1 MHIHNLE
8 KWKTDHDFYTDQKF
22 GEQRTKIVLYLTSI
36 TMIIEIIAGTIF
48 GSMALLADGWHMATH
63 VAAFGISVF
72 AYHYARKNKNN
83 PDFTFSTGKVSVLG
97 GFSSAIALAVVA
109 LMMAIES
116 VERFFSPHDIMF
128 DEAIIVA
135 IFGFFI
141 NVISVLVL
149 HKKDAHKNNH
159 SHDDH
164 HDDHHSHDHHD
175 DYHSHDHNLKSA
187 YFHVLADA
195 LKVTAGLLVTIFCE
209 LRQGFH
215 RGGLCFLQH
224 RGRCSQFVVQ

>member
-1 MHIHNLE
+1 MHIHNLD
-8 KWKTDHDFYTDQKF
+8 KWKTDHNFYTDQKF
-22 GEQRTKIVLYLTSI
+22 GEQRTKIVLYLTGI

-63 VAAFGISVF
+63 VAAFGISMF

-97 GFSSAIALAVVA
+97 GFASAIALAVVA

-116 VERFFSPHDIMF
+116 VERFFSPQDIMF

-159 SHDDH
+159 R
-164 HDDHHSHDHHD
+164 HDHHC
-175 DYHSHDHNLKSA
+175 HDRSRHC
-187 YFHVLADA
+187 A
-195 LKVTAGLLVTIFCE
+195 LD
-209 LRQGFH
+209 
-215 RGGLCFLQH
+215 
-224 RGRCSQFVVQ
+224 